1 MHLPVKSKTIDE
13 ATENDLDASGTGEQE
28 PPREK
33 FYCGI
38 CGKYYDKTFEQV
50 HVQMH
55 NGEEKFNCS
64 ICNKVFPNEE
74 SINMHMNAHQDT
86 RIVSQNCATL
96 LVLLEWYLIFFLNL
110 SYPSGCIDSNQSRD
124 E

>member
-13 ATENDLDASGTGEQE
+13 ATIENDTDASGTGEPE
-28 PPREK
+28 PREK
-33 FYCGI
+33 FFCAI

-55 NGEEKFNCS
+55 NGEEKYNCS

-86 RIVSQNCATL
+86 RVVSQ
-96 LVLLEWYLIFFLNL
+96 YYDYFFSNL
-110 SYPSGCIDSNQSRD
+110 H
-124 E
+124 

>member
-1 MHLPVKSKTIDE
+1 MVHPFRLHARMHLPVKSKTMDE
-13 ATENDLDASGTGEQE
+13 ATENDAIDSVTGEPE
-28 PPREK
+28 PPRPK
-33 FYCGI
+33 FYCAI

-64 ICNKVFPNEE
+64 ICNKVFPNLE

-86 RIVSQNCATL
+86 RVVSQEAFYSFN
-96 LVLLEWYLIFFLNL
+96 
-110 SYPSGCIDSNQSRD
+110 R
-124 E
+124 